1 MDDSQDTPQQAKTET
16 QGASVSELADLL
28 EAHRGER
35 HVVVLQDYPDPDA
48 ISSAFAHQL
57 ISAEFGIEADI
68 IYSEH
73 ISHQENIALVKLL
86 GIDLLHYDHSLQVQE
101 YQGAVFVDN
110 QGTTSPEIVQALES
124 ADVPALV
131 VVDHHELQDRLE
143 PEFSDIR
150 RVGATA
156 TIYAEYLE
164 QGLIRME
171 KTNNR
176 HKILATALM
185 HGIMTDTGGFIRAGA
200 EDFKAA
206 AFLGH
211 WSDVDLLE
219 QIMSQARSR
228 QTMAVIQRALG
239 NRMNVENYSVAGIEY
254 LRAEDRDA
262 IPQAADFLLTE
273 ENVHTA
279 IVYGIVTGGD
289 EGETVVGSVRTSKI
303 TLDPDEF
310 IKDVF
315 GKDAAGH
322 YFGGGKPSAGA
333 FEIPIGFLSGET
345 GQGYQD
351 LKWQVYDAQ
360 IKHKIFAKIGIEAKA
375 VED

>member
-1 MDDSQDTPQQAKTET
+1 
-16 QGASVSELADLL
+16 
-28 EAHRGER
+28 
-35 HVVVLQDYPDPDA
+35 
-48 ISSAFAHQL
+48 
-57 ISAEFGIEADI
+57 
-68 IYSEH
+68 
-73 ISHQENIALVKLL
+73 
-86 GIDLLHYDHSLQVQE
+86 
-101 YQGAVFVDN
+101 
-110 QGTTSPEIVQALES
+110 
-124 ADVPALV
+124 
-131 VVDHHELQDRLE
+131 
-143 PEFSDIR
+143 
-150 RVGATA
+150 
-156 TIYAEYLE
+156 
-164 QGLIRME
+164 
-171 KTNNR
+171 
-176 HKILATALM
+176 
-185 HGIMTDTGGFIRAGA
+185 
-200 EDFKAA
+200 
-206 AFLGH
+206 
-211 WSDVDLLE
+211 
-219 QIMSQARSR
+219 
-228 QTMAVIQRALG
+228 MAVIQRALG
-239 NRMNVENYSVAGIEY
+239 NRMNVENYSIAGIEY